1 MAALVPWVRSI
12 RTAATSGIA
21 GLFLPLSEWGR
32 SPPDKPRQKN
42 LSGLFHWEENKNI

>member
-32 SPPDKPRQKN
+32 SPPDKPRQAIPA
-42 LSGLFHWEENKNI
+42 GAFFGRDNKI